1 MPIVENLQNISRD
14 GMVASCYQ
22 NCVYTYLT
30 ATVQIF
36 QKSLDCIYFQSE
48 NFQLE
53 SRIIFF
59 LTRFMYLITSSCIFL
74 QNKQEHYRS
83 NDNCNIELSVKTE
96 TIKNEGYQLFCFTLF
111 VCIFAVLIFRT
122 NSVDDRC
129 RVLSWYS
136 RRSGHPFPG

>member
-53 SRIIFF
+53 SRIVFF
-59 LTRFMYLITSSCIFL
+59 S
-74 QNKQEHYRS
+74 
-83 NDNCNIELSVKTE
+83 
-96 TIKNEGYQLFCFTLF
+96 
-111 VCIFAVLIFRT
+111 
-122 NSVDDRC
+122 
-129 RVLSWYS
+129 RVLCILL
-136 RRSGHPFPG
+136 RRVVSFYKINKNITDQMTTVI